1 MLIRTLIAIVLV
13 AAGPWAGAVEIY
25 RHQGGDGRAVEFSDK
40 PRVGAEKVEIK
51 VPLRPAPLPAAAAP
65 ATAGAAP
72 ASADAQ
78 PQPYRSL
85 QITQPLN
92 DDALRDNEGNVGVAL
107 QLVPPLQPQ
116 FGHSLV
122 LLMDGR
128 PVEAPGLK
136 TSFELRNV
144 DRGSHTLQA
153 FVLDAVGKTVFQSGT
168 TTFHL
173 QRQIVRRKPAP

>member
-1 MLIRTLIAIVLV
+1 MWIRCLIAAVLS
-13 AAGPWAGAVEIY
+13 AGTPWAGAVEIY
-25 RHQGGDGRAVEFSDK
+25 RHQGGDGGAVEFSDK
-40 PRVGAEKVEIK
+40 PRTGAEKVEIK
-51 VPLRPAPLPAAAAP
+51 VPLRPAPMPAASAPATPGAAAAS
-65 ATAGAAP
+65 T
-72 ASADAQ
+72 DAQ
-78 PQPYRSL
+78 PIPYQAL

-92 DDALRDNEGNVGVAL
+92 DEALRDNEGNVSVAL

-136 TSFELRNV
+136 TSFELQNV

-173 QRQIVRRKPAP
+173 QRQFVRRKPAP